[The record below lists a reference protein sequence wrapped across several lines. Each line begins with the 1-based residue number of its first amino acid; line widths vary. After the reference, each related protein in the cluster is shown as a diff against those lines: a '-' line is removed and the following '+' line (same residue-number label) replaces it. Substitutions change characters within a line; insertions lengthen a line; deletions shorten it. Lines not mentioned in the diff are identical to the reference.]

1 MLTNQNI
8 QTIRDMNTLD
18 DQKYFVDGGFGIG
31 FVATSGQYVTIVDL
45 KGAQAGDFVAIN
57 QNNPNEGLSAVR
69 TRRHLRSLFFGIGD
83 TLLSNHDNPML
94 KVVVDTIGVHDSTV
108 PACDPTRYS
117 VDFGVPG
124 HRNCLEN
131 LHEGLSE
138 YQEIDILDV
147 PEPFNLFQNSPVV
160 EGGRTGVVNPPSK
173 AGDHIVFEVLMDVIC
188 ALSPCPQDII
198 PGNGLCP
205 TEMKSIVSNHIPS
218 NE

>member
-1 MLTNQNI
+1 MSKS
-8 QTIRDMNTLD
+8 DAED
-18 DQKYFVDGGFGIG
+18 YFVAGGFGLG
-31 FVATSGQYVTIVDL
+31 FVARSGQYVSIVDL

-57 QNNPNEGLSAVR
+57 QHDPKEGISSVR

-83 TLLSNHDNPML
+83 TLLSNYDNPML

-131 LHEGLSE
+131 LHDGILAH
-138 YQEIDILDV
+138 QEIDILDV
-147 PEPFNLFQNSPVV
+147 PEPFNLFQNSPIVAD
-160 EGGRTGVVNPPSK
+160 GRTGVVNPPSK
-173 AGDHIVFEVLMDVIC
+173 AGDRIGFEVLMDLVC

-205 TEMKSIVSNHIPS
+205 TEMKAIVSNDIP
-218 NE
+218 E

>member
-1 MLTNQNI
+1 MSTPSTTEYLVN
-8 QTIRDMNTLD
+8 
-18 DQKYFVDGGFGIG
+18 GGFGLG
-31 FVATSGQYVTIVDL
+31 FTATSGQFVTIVDL
-45 KGAQAGDFVAIN
+45 EGAQAGDFVAIN
-57 QNNPNEGLSAVR
+57 QNNLKEGISSVR

-83 TLLSNHDNPML
+83 TLLSNYDNPML
-94 KVVVDTIGVHDSTV
+94 KVVLDTIGVHDSTV

-131 LHEGLSE
+131 LHDGLLAHH
-138 YQEIDILDV
+138 EIDILDV

-160 EGGRTGVVNPPSK
+160 ADGRTGVVNPSSK
-173 AGDHIVFEVLMDVIC
+173 AGDRIVFEVLMDLVC

-205 TEMKSIVSNHIPS
+205 TEMKAIVSNDIP
-218 NE
+218 E